1 MNKSQKP
8 TPTLARPQMQLLTE
22 EQKLAQRAQIF
33 MQKKESYALNAALK
47 MIEVHK
53 PKTETDM
60 KKIVLLADKF
70 SDLLLETLF
79 KDKEDEDS
87 EKDSDKED

>member
-1 MNKSQKP
+1 M
-8 TPTLARPQMQLLTE
+8 ARPQMQLLTE

-79 KDKEDEDS
+79 KDKEDNEDS